1 MVGVVM
7 CPRYHVVGHGMM
19 VIIITIVIIT
29 PLAIVGFSQAHCI
42 AFSMATL
49 WLKCDAPGTS
59 VALIVC
65 Q

>member
-1 MVGVVM
+1 MVGVNQ

-42 AFSMATL
+42 VIFSGAF
-49 WLKCDAPGTS
+49 
-59 VALIVC
+59 VAQV
-65 Q
+65 